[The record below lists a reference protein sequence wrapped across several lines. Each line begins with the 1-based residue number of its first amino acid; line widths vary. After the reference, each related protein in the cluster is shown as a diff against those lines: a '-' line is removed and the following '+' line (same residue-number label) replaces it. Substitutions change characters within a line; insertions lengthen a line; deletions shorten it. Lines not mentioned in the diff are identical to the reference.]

1 MTLKEEITEL
11 IMRQQL
17 SNVIEWLD
25 NSSVVIKSCK
35 ESNGREYKKMEIEWE
50 GDQLS
55 DYTHL

>member
-1 MTLKEEITEL
+1 MTTTEL

-55 DYTHL
+55 NCTHL

>member
-17 SNVIEWLD
+17 SNV
-25 NSSVVIKSCK
+25 VIKSCK
-35 ESNGREYKKMEIEWE
+35 ESNGREYRKIEIEWE

-55 DYTHL
+55 NCTHL